1 MRRRARAVVALMFIV
16 LAMASCRQVEQDG
29 NAGGA
34 LAAGTFE
41 DEVIVDGRQ
50 RTYRVHVPPSLTG
63 QTGVPVVIG
72 LHGGGGNGEQF
83 EQQSHLST
91 VADRAGFV
99 AVYPY
104 GSGGTRLLTWNA
116 GACCAYA
123 RDQGIDDV
131 AFIAAMLDALGA
143 KYHTDPARVYVTG
156 FSNGAMM
163 SYRLACE
170 LADRVTAIAPVAGAL
185 NVDDC
190 RPSRPLPV
198 LAIHGTA
205 DEAVPYDGGPPA
217 RKIPGAGTW
226 QNQSVSY
233 AVSFWINHDGCPATP
248 AESRDGAVVRTSY
261 APCADGLEV
270 TLYTIDG
277 GGHAWP
283 GGVKGREAADVPPP
297 TPDASSVIWDF
308 FARFPVH

>member
-1 MRRRARAVVALMFIV
+1 
-16 LAMASCRQVEQDG
+16 
-29 NAGGA
+29 
-34 LAAGTFE
+34 
-41 DEVIVDGRQ
+41 
-50 RTYRVHVPPSLTG
+50 
-63 QTGVPVVIG
+63 
-72 LHGGGGNGEQF
+72 
-83 EQQSHLST
+83 
-91 VADRAGFV
+91 
-99 AVYPY
+99 
-104 GSGGTRLLTWNA
+104 
-116 GACCAYA
+116 
-123 RDQGIDDV
+123 
-131 AFIAAMLDALGA
+131 MLDALVA

-156 FSNGAMM
+156 LSNGAMM

-205 DEAVPYDGGPPA
+205 DEAVPYNGGPPTM
-217 RKIPGAGTW
+217 RIPGAGTW

-233 AVSFWINHDGCPATP
+233 AVSFWIDQDGCPATP

-261 APCADGLEV
+261 GPCADGLEV
-270 TLYTIDG
+270 TLYTIEG

-283 GGVKGREAADVPPP
+283 GGVKGRDAADEPPP

-308 FARFPVH
+308 FARFPVR